1 MLLCARSSTR
11 VSRNEKN
18 RYLTLVTL
26 NKMGLWAKFEFIVL
40 PQWQILKE
48 TGVFQSTIAFTT
60 TITRPRIEKNFPLL
74 WTHVVSRDAIFPN
87 GSHSNLIF
95 GAQPSARSALFIFPP
110 SLYLSAL
117 FAQTLVSLGFFLH
130 NLGFLSINYP
140 NSGFMCIFS

>member
-26 NKMGLWAKFEFIVL
+26 DKMGLWAKFVFIVL

-60 TITRPRIEKNFPLL
+60 TITRPRIEKTF
-74 WTHVVSRDAIFPN
+74 RC
-87 GSHSNLIF
+87 F
-95 GAQPSARSALFIFPP
+95 GR
-110 SLYLSAL
+110 
-117 FAQTLVSLGFFLH
+117 TLCRETQFFQM
-130 NLGFLSINYP
+130 GATRI
-140 NSGFMCIFS
+140 